1 MEIILKNTSQTTYL
15 EITICIIE
23 LVTAILVL
31 SGAIVG
37 IRAVNKFKDKQL
49 NAMFSF
55 YARLKTKLKI
65 IYDLFSDADHKQF
78 VINNMLPQSF
88 RTEDIGVFTP
98 MEPIVIQKLSDLA
111 NDTLKYLMTE
121 NNQMPISENW
131 NEQLDILLELLQDLS
146 FLKDEGC
153 FKWTERDDETID
165 KYFSRHSDN
174 LKAIIKAIEDRQSE
188 LTKKYLKL
196 NR

>member
-37 IRAVNKFKDKQL
+37 IRAVNKFKDK
-49 NAMFSF
+49 
-55 YARLKTKLKI
+55 
-65 IYDLFSDADHKQF
+65 
-78 VINNMLPQSF
+78 SF

-131 NEQLDILLELLQDLS
+131 NEQLNILLELLQDLS